1 MLREENYGGFS
12 KFFNWAFAIGKDI
25 IEKSV
30 CGKEKGKEYVKR
42 LIYDIRAEE
51 SPGRFLNKLS
61 QRLGEYK
68 TNTNIQAPVNM
79 LPEIFQLRDKWSG
92 DSFYYLKSAILTGL
106 LNALSTGNKEAKEE

>member
-1 MLREENYGGFS
+1 MPIEENYSGFS

-30 CGKEKGKEYVKR
+30 CGKERGKDYVKR
-42 LIYDIRAEE
+42 LIFDIRAEE

-68 TNTNIQAPVNM
+68 TNTNIQAPVNL
-79 LPEIFQLRDKWSG
+79 LPEIFQFKDKWSG
-92 DSFYYLKSAILTGL
+92 DSFYYLKSAILAGL
-106 LNALSTGNKEAKEE
+106 LNALSSEVR